1 MAGARIFVKAKA
13 RGGFGPPS
21 ITVFEFVSKLKTSI
35 RIGTRGSKLALWQA
49 HHVADRLTAAGLTPE
64 IVIITTKG
72 DVVLD
77 RSLDK
82 IGAKGV
88 FTEELEESLRTG
100 HIDIAVHS
108 AKDVQSTIPA
118 DLELL
123 AFMEREQV
131 NDVVVSF
138 DANLDLERPDLV
150 LGTSSTRRKAMLK
163 RFMPHATTAEA
174 RGNLQTRLRKLEE
187 GQYHALVLAYAG
199 VHRMEYDGLIRHV
212 LPETQFIPATGQGSV
227 AIECAR
233 NLEPALKTELHRI
246 LDHAATH
253 VCLAAERAF
262 LRTMEGGCSIPSFAL
277 ATLSPDGATLQLHAG
292 LISLDGQQFI
302 EETRTA
308 TPAEAEATGVQ
319 LAESIL
325 ARGGQQILDD
335 IRRERE

>member
-1 MAGARIFVKAKA
+1 LPRPGLLGLRRFKFPILRFYFQV
-13 RGGFGPPS
+13 
-21 ITVFEFVSKLKTSI
+21 KTSI
-35 RIGTRGSKLALWQA
+35 RIGTRGSRLALWQA
-49 HHVADRLTAAGLTPE
+49 NHVADLLTAAGLTPE

-82 IGAKGV
+82 IGSKGV

-123 AFMEREQV
+123 AFMERERV

-138 DANLDLERPDLV
+138 DPELDLQRPDLV
-150 LGTSSTRRKAMLK
+150 LGTSSTRRKAMLR
-163 RFMPHATTAEA
+163 RFLPHSTTAEA

-199 VHRMEYDGLIRHV
+199 VHRMEYDGFITHL
-212 LPETQFIPATGQGSV
+212 LPETQYVPATGQGSV

-233 NLEPALKTELHRI
+233 DLEPTLKAELHRI
-246 LDHAATH
+246 LDHPTTH
-253 VCLAAERAF
+253 VCLATERAF

-277 ATLSPDGATLQLHAG
+277 ATLSADGQAVQLHGG
-292 LISLDGQQFI
+292 LISLDGQQLI
-302 EETRTA
+302 EETQSA
-308 TPAEAEATGVQ
+308 DLAKAEQ
-319 LAESIL
+319 LGIRVAESVL

-335 IRRERE
+335 IRRER

>member
-1 MAGARIFVKAKA
+1 MSRI
-13 RGGFGPPS
+13 
-21 ITVFEFVSKLKTSI
+21 I

-49 HHVADRLTAAGLTPE
+49 HHVEACLQQAGLATE

-88 FTEELEESLRTG
+88 FTEELEVGLRTG

-108 AKDVQSTIPA
+108 AKDVQSSIPD

-138 DANLDLERPDLV
+138 QTDLDLQRPGLV

-163 RFMPHATTAEA
+163 RFLPNATTAEA

-187 GQYHALVLAYAG
+187 GQYDALVLAYAG
-199 VHRMEYDGLIRHV
+199 VHRMQYDGLIRHV
-212 LPETQFIPATGQGSV
+212 LPETRFVPATGQGSV

-233 NLEPALKTELHRI
+233 NLESALKAELNRI
-246 LDHAATH
+246 LNHPATH
-253 VCLAAERAF
+253 LCLTAERAF

-277 ATLSPDGATLQLHAG
+277 ATLDAATGAVRLHGG
-292 LISLDGQQFI
+292 LISLDGTELL
-302 EETRTA
+302 EETQQA
-308 TPAEAEATGVQ
+308 DASQADALGVQ
-319 LAESIL
+319 VAERIL
-325 ARGGQQILDD
+325 ARGGRQILES
-335 IRRERE
+335 IRQQRGENVA

>member
-1 MAGARIFVKAKA
+1 MSRI
-13 RGGFGPPS
+13 
-21 ITVFEFVSKLKTSI
+21 I

-49 HHVADRLTAAGLTPE
+49 HHVEACLQQAGLATE

-88 FTEELEESLRTG
+88 FTEELEVGLRTG

-108 AKDVQSTIPA
+108 AKDVQSSIPD

-138 DANLDLERPDLV
+138 QTDLDLQRPGLV

-163 RFMPHATTAEA
+163 RFLPNATTAEA

-187 GQYHALVLAYAG
+187 GQYDALVLAYAG
-199 VHRMEYDGLIRHV
+199 VHRMQYDGLIRHV
-212 LPETQFIPATGQGSV
+212 LPETRFVPATGQGSV

-233 NLEPALKTELHRI
+233 NLEPALKAELNRI
-246 LDHAATH
+246 LNHPATH
-253 VCLAAERAF
+253 LCLTAERAF

-277 ATLSPDGATLQLHAG
+277 ATLDAATGTVRLHGG
-292 LISLDGQQFI
+292 LISLDGTELL
-302 EETRTA
+302 EETQQA
-308 TPAEAEATGVQ
+308 DASQADALGVQ
-319 LAESIL
+319 VAERIL
-325 ARGGQQILDD
+325 ARGGRQILES
-335 IRRERE
+335 IRQQRGENVA

>member
-1 MAGARIFVKAKA
+1 M
-13 RGGFGPPS
+13 
-21 ITVFEFVSKLKTSI
+21 KTI

-49 HHVADRLTAAGLTPE
+49 HHVASCLEQEGLSSE
-64 IVIITTKG
+64 IVIMTTTG

-88 FTEELEESLRTG
+88 FTEELETALRTG

-108 AKDVQSTIPA
+108 AKDVQSSIPD

-138 DANLDLERPDLV
+138 QPDLDLQRPGLV
-150 LGTSSTRRKAMLK
+150 LGTSSTRRKAMLR
-163 RFMPHATTAEA
+163 RFLPNATTAEA

-187 GQYHALVLAYAG
+187 GQYDALVLAYAG
-199 VHRMEYDGLIRHV
+199 VHRMEYDALIRHV
-212 LPETQFIPATGQGSV
+212 LPETQYVPATGQGSV

-233 NLEPALKTELHRI
+233 ALEPGLKAELHRI
-246 LDHAATH
+246 LDHPRTH

-277 ATLSPDGATLQLHAG
+277 ATLSAANTLQLHGG
-292 LISLDGQQFI
+292 LISLDGQQYI
-302 EETRTA
+302 EEKQSTTDLQQA
-308 TPAEAEATGVQ
+308 ETIGVQVAEAV
-319 LAESIL
+319 L
-325 ARGGQQILDD
+325 ARGGREILVN
-335 IRRERE
+335 IRWQRTEA

>member
-1 MAGARIFVKAKA
+1 MK
-13 RGGFGPPS
+13 P
-21 ITVFEFVSKLKTSI
+21 I

-49 HHVADRLTAAGLTPE
+49 NHVADELQKAGLATE

-72 DVVLD
+72 DIVLD

-88 FTEELEESLRTG
+88 FTEELEEGLRTG
-100 HIDIAVHS
+100 HVDIAVHS
-108 AKDVQSTIPA
+108 AKDVQSSIPD

-123 AFMEREQV
+123 AFMRRERV

-138 DANLDLERPDLV
+138 DTTFDIHRPDLI
-150 LGTSSTRRKAMLK
+150 LGTSSTRRKAMLQ
-163 RFMPHATTAEA
+163 RFYPNATTAES

-212 LPETQFIPATGQGSV
+212 LPETQFVPATGQGSV

-233 NLEPALKTELHRI
+233 SLDADLKAQLKVA
-246 LDHAATH
+246 LDHQATH
-253 VCLAAERAF
+253 ICLLAERAF

-277 ATLSPDGATLQLHAG
+277 ATFGLEGVLQLHGG
-292 LISLDGQQFI
+292 LISLNGEHYID
-302 EETRTA
+302 EKLTTA
-308 TPAEAEATGVQ
+308 NAQHAEDLGVRV
-319 LAESIL
+319 AESVL
-325 ARGGQQILDD
+325 SRGGQEILAA
-335 IRRERE
+335 IRQERQ